1 MNTTLGQRIK
11 QSKAFESAAEEAL
24 LSVIVAASEV
34 REQIEQVCRGY
45 GVGSSHYNVLRILR
59 GAPEKGYPR
68 CDVIERML
76 DPAPDVTRLIDA
88 LVDKGLATRERCTDD
103 RRMSM
108 HRITDA
114 GRALLDEMHADIM
127 EVIDLFGARF
137 TDDEL
142 VELARLCS
150 RIYASEPE
158 MAS

>member
-1 MNTTLGQRIK
+1 MNSTLGQRIK
-11 QSKAFESAAEEAL
+11 QSKAFENAAEEAL
-24 LSVIVAASEV
+24 LSVIVAASEL
-34 REQIEQVCRGY
+34 REQIEQVSRGY

-88 LVDKGLATRERCTDD
+88 LVAKGLATRERCNDD

-108 HRITDA
+108 HKITDA
-114 GRALLDEMHADIM
+114 GRALLDDMHAEIM
-127 EVIDLFGARF
+127 AVVDRFGARF

-142 VELARLCS
+142 AELTRLCS
-150 RIYASEPE
+150 RIYALEPE
-158 MAS
+158 TAS